1 MLWSLKAIVWWTL
14 LSKALHCILCFND
27 HFPKQPIVNRNSCM
41 HKYVKLT
48 FLASID
54 CMVGPCKC
62 LNQLTR
68 NIYWRTE
75 LFLSWDLHV
84 QLSHSIF
91 LLQLAETEIIRHCR
105 LGGYVFPYQY
115 NSSCF
120 LEEAVRSGVGWGRE
134 IFLTWHFVAKLLVSW
149 IASLI
154 RWKKTYNIEIK
165 QCMPSEEQNW
175 WESSS
180 QSLHLLLKKSC
191 FLYLRCENFSPHYK
205 KIVNDK

>member
-1 MLWSLKAIVWWTL
+1 MCVPSEHFLSTNNARNLHPSFLGTLCTTSLLWATFSRSESLLLCSTPISIKVALGIVLWSLKAIVWWTL

-27 HFPKQPIVNRNSCM
+27 HFPKQPLVNRNSCM

-84 QLSHSIF
+84 QLSHSVF
-91 LLQLAETEIIRHCR
+91 LLQLAETEVIRHCR

-115 NSSCF
+115 NFCF
-120 LEEAVRSGVGWGRE
+120 R
-134 IFLTWHFVAKLLVSW
+134 
-149 IASLI
+149 
-154 RWKKTYNIEIK
+154 
-165 QCMPSEEQNW
+165 
-175 WESSS
+175 
-180 QSLHLLLKKSC
+180 
-191 FLYLRCENFSPHYK
+191 
-205 KIVNDK
+205 